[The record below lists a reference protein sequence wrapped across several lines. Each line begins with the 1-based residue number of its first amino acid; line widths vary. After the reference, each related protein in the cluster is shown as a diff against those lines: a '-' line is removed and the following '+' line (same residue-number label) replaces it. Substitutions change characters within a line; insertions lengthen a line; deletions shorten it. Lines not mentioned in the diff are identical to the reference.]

1 MSHNMSFNQEII
13 TTSNNLINNDYF
25 VKRISEENIQ
35 KQQESFNRLLQNLE
49 KGDDAQI
56 DTVLSEREFVASE
69 EQLEPDLQEQL
80 FNKLQKLK

>member
-1 MSHNMSFNQEII
+1 MSFNQEII

>member
-1 MSHNMSFNQEII
+1 MSFNQEII
-13 TTSNNLINNDYF
+13 TTSNNLINNHYF

-49 KGDDAQI
+49 KGDDAKI
-56 DTVLSEREFVASE
+56 DTVLSEREFVAPE
-69 EQLEPDLQEQL
+69 EQLDPDLQEQL